1 MVIDASV
8 AIAWLLEDENEP
20 DATALLSVL
29 DEQGAIV
36 PQLWHLETRNALLR
50 AERRRRINH
59 DQIVERLGYL
69 STLPIHTDQQ
79 PDYDAAMQFAR
90 THNLTF
96 YDALYLELAIRRDAQ
111 LATLDSALSQAA
123 DAEGLSNPGRT

>member
-1 MVIDASV
+1 MRMNQMPPYYSASSTSKGRSCHNFGIWKLAMLYCELSDDDASTT
-8 AIAWLLEDENEP
+8 IKM
-20 DATALLSVL
+20 T
-29 DEQGAIV
+29 
-36 PQLWHLETRNALLR
+36 
-50 AERRRRINH
+50 
-59 DQIVERLGYL
+59 ERLGYL

-123 DAEGLSNPGRT
+123 AAEGLSNPSRA

>member
-1 MVIDASV
+1 MTAIVIDASV

-20 DATALLSVL
+20 DAIALLSVL
-29 DEQGAIV
+29 EEQEAIV
-36 PQLWHLETRNALLR
+36 PQLWHMETRNALLR

-59 DQIVERLGYL
+59 DQMAERLGYL

-90 THNLTF
+90 SHNLTF
-96 YDALYLELAIRRDAQ
+96 YDALYLELAIRRGAQ
-111 LATLDSALSQAA
+111 LATLDNALMSAALN
-123 DAEGLSNPGRT
+123 EGLAR